1 MQENKQSGDGDGLH
15 DKAAASARAASSPA
29 TATGAIGS
37 LCKDIAEFRVVLVF
51 VYMVDSDMPCARLAR
66 RLWWKGVDM
75 CVDLPL
81 EVVWSR
87 VAVVSVGAERA
98 DVARRFV
105 DQTVPDHLVFAL
117 EPLAAF
123 AARATRDRAVVGP
136 CRGVHVGVRVE
147 QVLCLEWLRGAAGN
161 LADVAPGWDGHAV
174 DAHPVE
180 TRRRAG
186 WM

>member
-1 MQENKQSGDGDGLH
+1 ML
-15 DKAAASARAASSPA
+15 
-29 TATGAIGS
+29 
-37 LCKDIAEFRVVLVF
+37 
-51 VYMVDSDMPCARLAR
+51 
-66 RLWWKGVDM
+66 
-75 CVDLPL
+75 DLPL

-98 DVARRFV
+98 DVARRLV

-147 QVLCLEWLRGAAGN
+147 QVLRLEWLRGAAGDF
-161 LADVAPGWDGHAV
+161 ADVKVPTGLCFESCILPLDRGELIGWARIFSVCGCR
-174 DAHPVE
+174 E
-180 TRRRAG
+180 G
-186 WM
+186 YQGC